1 MLNRITLQGRLT
13 KDPEIRSTQNQTIFC
28 NFMVACDRNFSGQDG
43 QKQTDFLPC
52 VAWKQKAQFLGQ
64 YFHRGDMI
72 LLSGMLT
79 SRQYDDQNGQRK
91 TVYEIL
97 VDEINFCGS
106 KTQGQGQA
114 QPQPPMQ
121 AQGEPLP
128 EDDFLPFDV

>member
-1 MLNRITLQGRLT
+1 MLNRITLQGRFT

-43 QKQTDFLPC
+43 QKQTDFIPC

-64 YFHRGDMI
+64 YFHKGDMI

-106 KTQGQGQA
+106 KTQGQA